1 MKCWQKKKKK
11 LKTKTSKTRK
21 TVQLSITGYGI
32 LFIERIEQKLVL

>member
-1 MKCWQKKKKK
+1 MLAKGKEKNKK
-11 LKTKTSKTRK
+11 KTSKTRK